1 MSGDRPRRLYARD
14 IRFLAIRRKPWGL
27 SPESNAIAHMNI
39 DSPAEPQ
46 KSITATRRTDEP
58 DLSAV
63 AIRGGAIRV
72 AGYIAGVF
80 VSLAAATILVRHLGV
95 PTFGRYVTVTSLIAV
110 VGAVTEA
117 GIYVYGIREF
127 SSRTE
132 PSRRDLMSNLLT
144 MRLMLTLVGIAVAAC
159 FALVVGYREVLVLG
173 TLVAGVG
180 LLFQVTSDVL
190 SIPLQAQLRLG
201 RLAVVDLSRRLIA
214 LLLIGVLALLGASLL
229 PLIAASTVAGA
240 AALVLLAWVVR
251 SSIRIRL
258 NFDWKAWRALFA
270 ETLPYAIAVSI
281 GAIYFYVTII
291 VMSLIAS
298 ANQTG
303 LFATSFR
310 VTQVALGIPILLL
323 TAIFPLMSHER
334 TDRER
339 VSGDMVGKVFS
350 VAVIGGVWMSLAMA
364 LGAPFIIDVIAG
376 SPGKGAVSVLRI
388 QSLVF
393 IPSFIS
399 SSCGLILISL
409 RHYRRIIIVSSA
421 ALALNIVLALALVPA
436 LGARGGALGDVLTE
450 TLVAIGLTAMVLRAV
465 PRHRIRASV
474 APPVL
479 LALALSATV
488 LLLPL
493 GSAARVIVATIIYF
507 GVLMLTRTI
516 PNEVTDAARRLREVL
531 P

>member
-1 MSGDRPRRLYARD
+1 
-14 IRFLAIRRKPWGL
+14 
-27 SPESNAIAHMNI
+27 MNI
-39 DSPAEPQ
+39 DSPAEPEAA
-46 KSITATRRTDEP
+46 ITAAPSPGPTE
-58 DLSAV
+58 LGAV

-72 AGYIAGVF
+72 VGYVAGVL
-80 VSLAAATILVRHLGV
+80 VSLASATILVRHLGV
-95 PTFGRYVTVTSLIAV
+95 AGFGRYITVISLIAL

-127 SSRTE
+127 GSRSE
-132 PSRRDLMSNLLT
+132 PSRRRLMSDLLT
-144 MRLMLTLVGIAVAAC
+144 MRLMLTLLGITGAAC
-159 FALVVGYREVLVLG
+159 FALVVGYREVLLVG

-180 LLFQVTSDVL
+180 LLFQVTADVL

-201 RLAVVDLSRRLIA
+201 RLTLVDLSRRLIA

-240 AALVLLAWVVR
+240 AALVLLAWIVR
-251 SSIRIRL
+251 SSITIRL
-258 NFDWKAWRALFA
+258 SFDWKAWRALFA

-281 GAIYFYVTII
+281 GAIYFYVTVI

-334 TDRER
+334 VDQKPAA
-339 VSGDMVGKVFS
+339 GDMVGKVFT

-364 LGAPFIIDVIAG
+364 LGAPFIIDVVAG
-376 SPGKGAVSVLRI
+376 SPGRGAVSVLRI
-388 QSLVF
+388 QGLVF

-409 RHYRRIIIVSSA
+409 RMYRRIMIVSSA
-421 ALALNIVLALALVPA
+421 ALALNVVLALALVPP
-436 LGARGGALGDVLTE
+436 LGAKGGALGDVVTE
-450 TLVAIGLTAMVLRAV
+450 ALVAVALTTVLLRV
-465 PRHRIRASV
+465 MPRHRIRASV

-479 LALALSATV
+479 LAAAVSALV
-488 LLLPL
+488 LLLPV
-493 GSAARVIVATIIYF
+493 GSVARVITATVIYF
-507 GVLMLTRTI
+507 GVLVLSRAL
-516 PNEVTDAARRLREVL
+516 PSEVTDAARRLRDVAR
-531 P
+531 